1 MEKIR
6 MLLSHEIRN
15 RQQERKDT
23 FYSKFNEAIDF
34 DEYLSNRFICYAPTG
49 KYLDLDKESEQF
61 FTDRL
66 IKSLMVESELY
77 RDVSSSLTAFKK
89 GNTGLVTVEG
99 IEYNPSNDVLY
110 RVGDAEYFN
119 LYKAPNLTRREPT
132 ENEKAVFTDYLTLLA
147 PDREERAFLLQWIA
161 HVAKHPEQRT
171 QVGVLLYG
179 KSNGAGKGTFQELIS
194 GLVGTSNTFKP
205 ANSAA
210 FITGRFKAEL
220 KTKKL
225 LILDEL
231 YHEGFKVSNAVKPL
245 VTEPT
250 IALEGK
256 GKDQVMAPAWFEIVA
271 SSNAVQPLWLEKQDR
286 RWFCLRVEK
295 PSPINDDV
303 ANVEFNKIV
312 REFRTWLVEQ
322 PVHSLEVIRFILD
335 EVNLTDFKPWAGEGT
350 LITKDQQELVHTSVS
365 IKEGTFKKDWDSYLQ
380 HDGKHKLIIK
390 YDDWFDK
397 YSNETVASASCQK
410 SYLESVGCFG
420 FGTQKSIQGD
430 RSRNYM
436 ITPLGFE
443 MGIHKTCNATKVN
456 KIIIDYNASIIDGEC
471 IDVNF

>member
-1 MEKIR
+1 MILSPQIR
-6 MLLSHEIRN
+6 RQ
-15 RQQERKDT
+15 QQERKDS
-23 FYSKFNEAIDF
+23 FYSKFDAAIDF
-34 DEYLSNRFICYAPTG
+34 DEYLSDRFVCYAPTG

-77 RDVSSSLTAFKK
+77 SDVSSSLTAFKK

-110 RVGDAEYFN
+110 RVGDAEYLN
-119 LYKAPNLTRREPT
+119 LYKAPDLTRREPL
-132 ENEKAVFTDYLTLLA
+132 ESERAVFTDYLALLA
-147 PDREERAFLLQWIA
+147 PERAERAFLLQWLA

-179 KSNGAGKGTFQELIS
+179 KSNGAGKGTFQELVS
-194 GLVGTSNTFKP
+194 GLVGTNNTFKP
-205 ANSAA
+205 ADSAS
-210 FITGRFKAEL
+210 FIMGRFKAEL

-256 GKDQVMAPAWFEIVA
+256 GLDQVMSPAWFEIVA

-295 PSPINDDV
+295 PSPINSDSTND
-303 ANVEFNKIV
+303 EFNKVV
-312 REFRTWLVEQ
+312 RKFRTWLVEQ
-322 PVHSLEVIRFILD
+322 PVHSIEVIRFILD
-335 EVNLTDFKPWAGEGT
+335 EVDLTNFKPWAGEGA

-365 IKEGTFKKDWDSYLQ
+365 IKEGTFKKDWDDYLK

-390 YDDWFDK
+390 YDEWFDR
-397 YSNETVASASCQK
+397 YSNESVASCSYQK
-410 SYLESVGCFG
+410 AYLESVGCFS
-420 FGTQKSIQGD
+420 FGTQKTVQGT
-430 RSRNYM
+430 RSRNFM

-443 MGIHKTCNATKVN
+443 MGILKTCSATKIN
-456 KIIIDYNASIIDGEC
+456 KIITNYSASIIDGDC
-471 IDVNF
+471 TNVDF